1 MYGKSRRTHRRE
13 AFVPQH
19 HPCRIPGTNTWQA
32 GIKNGLNYYFEIRRL
47 LVIIRVRIVLLH
59 TIILSSDSRAGLDS
73 EPKVS
78 LSSPFYRQTRYQ

>member
-32 GIKNGLNYYFEIRRL
+32 GIKNGLK
-47 LVIIRVRIVLLH
+47 IITRGFILHFAGYWSQGGAHLQMECGRSSIVKKK
-59 TIILSSDSRAGLDS
+59 R
-73 EPKVS
+73 
-78 LSSPFYRQTRYQ
+78 

>member
-32 GIKNGLNYYFEIRRL
+32 GIKNGLNYYSGLHFALCRL
-47 LVIIRVRIVLLH
+47 LVIIRVRIFLLQSYYH
-59 TIILSSDSRAGLDS
+59 LIAELG
-73 EPKVS
+73 
-78 LSSPFYRQTRYQ
+78 

>member
-32 GIKNGLNYYFEIRRL
+32 GIKNGLNYYSGLPFCTL
-47 LVIIRVRIVLLH
+47 QVIGH
-59 TIILSSDSRAGLDS
+59 
-73 EPKVS
+73 KVE
-78 LSSPFYRQTRYQ
+78 LIYKWNVGAAHQHFVGAATF

>member
-32 GIKNGLNYYFEIRRL
+32 GIKNGLKVQGWFNNKTPFIG
-47 LVIIRVRIVLLH
+47 VNKK
-59 TIILSSDSRAGLDS
+59 SD
-73 EPKVS
+73 KKTTS
-78 LSSPFYRQTRYQ
+78 LNKDNE